1 MTALLAAALAV
12 VLAAIVIRAL
22 GPSRTL
28 MALGAVA
35 LLAAALTASR
45 GYGPQLLA
53 AVTIAG
59 TVTAATTGG
68 IVLLLHK
75 AVIA

>member
-1 MTALLAAALAV
+1 
-12 VLAAIVIRAL
+12 
-22 GPSRTL
+22 

-35 LLAAALTASR
+35 LLAAALVTSR
-45 GYGPQLLA
+45 GYCPELLA
-53 AVTIAG
+53 AVTVGG